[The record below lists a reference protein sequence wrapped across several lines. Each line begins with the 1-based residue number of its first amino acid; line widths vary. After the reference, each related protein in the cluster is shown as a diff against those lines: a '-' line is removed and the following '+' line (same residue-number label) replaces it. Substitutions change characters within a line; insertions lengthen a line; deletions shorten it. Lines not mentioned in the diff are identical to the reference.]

1 MKNVRSLRGV
11 LSAKTRETIFAVF
24 GEKNL
29 PPINTNS
36 KPSEIT
42 EWKAKP
48 EVEACYRE
56 LFTRTNDKLML
67 AHIAQK
73 ILKTDH
79 TKVEMA
85 FVVAICVTILNP
97 KIGKLKLSNKM
108 MKRRMDLYLVSL

>member
-1 MKNVRSLRGV
+1 LRSVRSLRGV
-11 LSAKTRETIFAVF
+11 LASKTRDTIFTVF

-48 EVEACYRE
+48 EVKTCYKE
-56 LFTRTNDKLML
+56 LFTQMDDKLVL
-67 AHIAQK
+67 TRIAQK
-73 ILKTDH
+73 VLRKNYS
-79 TKVEMA
+79 KAEMA

-97 KIGKLKLSNKM
+97 KIGKLKLSNRM
-108 MKRRMDLYLVSL
+108 MKRRMEFYLVSL

>member
-1 MKNVRSLRGV
+1 LRNVRSARGV
-11 LSAKTRETIFAVF
+11 LASKTRDTIFTVF

-48 EVEACYRE
+48 EVKTCYQE
-56 LFTRTNDKLML
+56 LFTQMDDKLVL
-67 AHIAQK
+67 TRIAQK
-73 ILKTDH
+73 VLKKNYS
-79 TKVEMA
+79 KVEMA

-97 KIGKLKLSNKM
+97 KIGKLKLSNRM
-108 MKRRMDLYLVSL
+108 MKRRMEFYLVSL